1 MLFGSDGP
9 LVPLGIGGQGE
20 IHDGMSI
27 PKRSKAVESFGS
39 FDFCCVE
46 RSLERGV
53 CENACIPAHEQ
64 LSACMASRSAHAS
77 GTHAEGPPSR
87 PYPDEARGRSS
98 PARQVPTRQAH
109 TQSAYETALA
119 LPRSYPI
126 RPHFS
131 YLFRPVP
138 PPPPPPQL
146 RFVWDYKYHYS

>member
-64 LSACMASRSAHAS
+64 LSACME
-77 GTHAEGPPSR
+77 AE
-87 PYPDEARGRSS
+87 
-98 PARQVPTRQAH
+98 VPTRQAH
-109 TQSAYETALA
+109 TQRARPPDPTRTRLEGAAHLHGKC
-119 LPRSYPI
+119 PRV
-126 RPHFS
+126 RHTGN
-131 YLFRPVP
+131 V
-138 PPPPPPQL
+138 
-146 RFVWDYKYHYS
+146 